1 MTATSVNNNIEIDI
15 QIESSDDDIPP
26 PSDLISWTH
35 AALETDA
42 AEITIRIVD
51 EAESASLNQQY
62 RSKQGPTN
70 VLSFPMSSPHQD
82 ALLLG
87 DIIIC
92 APLVAKEASV
102 QNKQC
107 HEHWA
112 HLTIHGI
119 LHLQGYDHQNEQD
132 ATRMEAQ
139 EIAILSSLGIANP
152 YD

>member
-1 MTATSVNNNIEIDI
+1 MTTTNVNNNIEIDI
-15 QIESSDDDIPP
+15 QIESSEDDIPP
-26 PSDLISWTH
+26 PAELISWTH

-51 EAESASLNQQY
+51 EAESALLNLQY
-62 RSKQGPTN
+62 RSKTGPTN

-82 ALLLG
+82 KLLLG

-92 APLVAKEASV
+92 APLVAKEARE
-102 QNKQC
+102 QDKPC

-139 EIAILSSLGIANP
+139 EISILSCLGIPNP

>member
-1 MTATSVNNNIEIDI
+1 MTTTNVNSNIEIDV

-35 AALETDA
+35 AALETDT
-42 AEITIRIVD
+42 AEITIRVVG

-62 RSKQGPTN
+62 RSKTGPTN

-82 ALLLG
+82 NFLLG

-92 APLVAKEASV
+92 APLVAKEARE
-102 QNKQC
+102 QNKRC
-107 HEHWA
+107 YEHWA
-112 HLTIHGI
+112 HLTVHGI